1 MAKQE
6 LPPKMFYSITEVAQH
21 YGINESTLRFWEKE
35 FDIIAPKRSDNQ
47 RKIRSYTPQDVH
59 NIGLIYHLLKE
70 QRLTL
75 SGAKERLK
83 RKNGETQ
90 MRYEVLS
97 RLQAIRAELV
107 AIRRE
112 LDQPRVTDRAP
123 SATPSGDTPPDAP
136 QPGSKPEGEATL
148 FDE

>member
-1 MAKQE
+1 MHT
-6 LPPKMFYSITEVAQH
+6 I
-21 YGINESTLRFWEKE
+21 W
-35 FDIIAPKRSDNQ
+35 
-47 RKIRSYTPQDVH
+47 
-59 NIGLIYHLLKE
+59 LIYHLLKE
-70 QRLTL
+70 QLLTL

-112 LDQPRVTDRAP
+112 LDQPRVTDRAS